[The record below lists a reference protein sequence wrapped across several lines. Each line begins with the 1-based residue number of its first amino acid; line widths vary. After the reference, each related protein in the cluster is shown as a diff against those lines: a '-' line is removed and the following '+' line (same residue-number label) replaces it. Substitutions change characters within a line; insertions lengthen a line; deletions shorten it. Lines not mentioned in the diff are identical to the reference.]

1 MSYYESLR
9 TTDILWNMEHASR
22 RSEIKI
28 RNVCMLMKKL
38 ADIFSLAVFMQY
50 CLVAGTD
57 RKDIT
62 LCDSAVSTMY
72 TCCALKI
79 DLPG

>member
-9 TTDILWNMEHASR
+9 TTDILWNTEHASR

-38 ADIFSLAVFMQY
+38 ADIFSLAVFMQLLS
-50 CLVAGTD
+50 CSRHGQEGHNIV
-57 RKDIT
+57 
-62 LCDSAVSTMY
+62 
-72 TCCALKI
+72 
-79 DLPG
+79 